1 VSPRDNQAVEMVNQ
15 KIETA
20 KRKMSRYFQARGG
33 PNSGVKQILASGG
46 NLEMKQT
53 SGGGGGQSL
62 TQLSMEM
69 VRLGSPFF
77 GVTYK
82 NKESPDKHH

>member
-1 VSPRDNQAVEMVNQ
+1 M
-15 KIETA
+15 
-20 KRKMSRYFQARGG
+20 G
-33 PNSGVKQILASGG
+33 SGG
-46 NLEMKQT
+46 NLDMKQT
-53 SGGGGGQSL
+53 SGGGGGGQSL

-82 NKESPDKHH
+82 NKESPDKQN

>member
-1 VSPRDNQAVEMVNQ
+1 MVNQ

-33 PNSGVKQILASGG
+33 PNSSGIKQIVGSGG
-46 NLEMKQT
+46 NLEMKQ
-53 SGGGGGQSL
+53 SGGGGGGQSL

-82 NKESPDKHH
+82 NKESPDKQQQ

>member
-1 VSPRDNQAVEMVNQ
+1 
-15 KIETA
+15 
-20 KRKMSRYFQARGG
+20 
-33 PNSGVKQILASGG
+33 
-46 NLEMKQT
+46 MKQT
-53 SGGGGGQSL
+53 SGGGGGGQSL

-82 NKESPDKHH
+82 NKESPDKQN

>member
-1 VSPRDNQAVEMVNQ
+1 MVNQ

-33 PNSGVKQILASGG
+33 PNSGVKGSGG
-46 NLEMKQT
+46 NIEMKQG

-77 GVTYK
+77 GVTHK
-82 NKESPDKHH
+82 NKESPDK

>member
-1 VSPRDNQAVEMVNQ
+1 MVNQ

-33 PNSGVKQILASGG
+33 PNSGVKQILGSGG
-46 NLEMKQT
+46 NLDMKQT
-53 SGGGGGQSL
+53 SGGGGGGQSL

-77 GVTYK
+77 GVNYK
-82 NKESPDKHH
+82 NKESPDKQN

>member
-1 VSPRDNQAVEMVNQ
+1 MSPRDNQAVEMVNK

-33 PNSGVKQILASGG
+33 PSSGVKASGG
-46 NLEMKQT
+46 NLEMKQA
-53 SGGGGGQSL
+53 SGGGGGVGQSL

-82 NKESPDKHH
+82 NKESPDK